1 MGLFAPA
8 GTSSDLVSL
17 LQGQI
22 AEILKA
28 PDVNERLATLG
39 FDPFES
45 TPEGLSAYMQAETT
59 KWAKVVREANIKID

>member
-1 MGLFAPA
+1 
-8 GTSSDLVSL
+8 LVSL

-22 AEILKA
+22 AQIHKA
-28 PDVNERLATLG
+28 PDVKERLATLG

-45 TPEGLSAYMQAETT
+45 TPEGLSAHMQAETT